1 MITAKEY
8 FDDARSSAL
17 ELKRLEGAI
26 AHAKQKLIPRGHGQ
40 GDVISHG
47 VHDPMEAVGEIID
60 AEKELVFRRAE
71 LRPTIRSATEVL
83 YGQDGQGGLAGMKGF
98 VFADVLYLYY
108 IQAHPM
114 TDVCDQIAESLHVSR
129 QEAYYYRAAGL
140 AAIDQVGIAKARC
153 YDAPSPIGV
162 AHAGGVG

>member
-17 ELKRLEGAI
+17 ELKRLEDAI
-26 AHAKQKLIPRGHGQ
+26 AHARQKLIPRGHGQ

-71 LRPTIRSATEVL
+71 I
-83 YGQDGQGGLAGMKGF
+83 
-98 VFADVLYLYY
+98 
-108 IQAHPM
+108 
-114 TDVCDQIAESLHVSR
+114 CDQVDV
-129 QEAYYYRAAGL
+129 AGHDRRFKL
-140 AAIDQVGIAKARC
+140 V
-153 YDAPSPIGV
+153 
-162 AHAGGVG
+162 GGVR